1 MSVSIQDLFNRLPGS
16 FVPEKAANIQARV
29 LFHLTGEKGG
39 DWVVSIQDGTCVV
52 TSGSENDPSLTFTA
66 EAQDCLDI
74 FYRKLDPTRAFML
87 GKVRLQGDWSLAMRL
102 TDLFKIEDF

>member
-1 MSVSIQDLFNRLPGS
+1 MNISIQDLFDRLPGAFIS
-16 FVPEKAANIQARV
+16 DKAMNTQARV

-39 DWVVSIQDGTCVV
+39 DWVVSIQDGTCSV
-52 TSGSENDPSLTFTA
+52 TRGTVTNPSLTFSA

-74 FYRKLDPTRAFML
+74 FYRKLDPTRAFMQ
-87 GKVRLQGDWSLAMRL
+87 GKVSLQGDWGLAMRL